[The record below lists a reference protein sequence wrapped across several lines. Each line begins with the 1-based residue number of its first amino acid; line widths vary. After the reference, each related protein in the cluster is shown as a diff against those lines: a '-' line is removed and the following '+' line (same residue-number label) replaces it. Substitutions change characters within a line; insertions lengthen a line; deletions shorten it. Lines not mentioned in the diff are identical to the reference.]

1 MKIEVA
7 ISLGARK
14 VLVTHLDSEQA
25 LVVNQAKTLALEQLD
40 LGAYDL
46 SDWAYAVWGKRVEK
60 TTELKD
66 GDRLELLRPLKV
78 DPKEARR
85 LRFNQQGSR
94 AAGLF
99 AKRRKGAKAGY

>member
-1 MKIEVA
+1 MNIEVVV
-7 ISLGARK
+7 SLGPRQVA
-14 VLVTHLDSEQA
+14 VTQLQSELTLNVIQAQSIALAQLGHDSVDHPA
-25 LVVNQAKTLALEQLD
+25 
-40 LGAYDL
+40 
-46 SDWAYAVWGKRVEK
+46 WAYAVWGKRVSVN
-60 TTELKD
+60 TVLQD

-99 AKRRKGAKAGY
+99 AQRRPGAKAGY

>member
-7 ISLGARK
+7 ISLGPRK
-14 VLVTHLDSEQA
+14 VLVTHLDSDHA
-25 LVVNQAKTLALEQLD
+25 LVVSQAKTLALEQLN
-40 LGAYDL
+40 LGAHDP

-85 LRFNQQGSR
+85 LRFDQQGSR

>member
-7 ISLGARK
+7 IALGPRQVATAQISIHD
-14 VLVTHLDSEQA
+14 VINVQQAQAMALAQLGLVEDAQTVWS
-25 LVVNQAKTLALEQLD
+25 
-40 LGAYDL
+40 
-46 SDWAYAVWGKRVEK
+46 YAVWGKRVEL
-60 TTELKD
+60 TTPLND
-66 GDRLELLRPLKV
+66 GDRLELLRPLLV

-99 AKRRKGAKAGY
+99 AKRRQGAKAGY

>member
-7 ISLGARK
+7 IALGPRQVATAQISIND
-14 VLVTHLDSEQA
+14 VINVQQA
-25 LVVNQAKTLALEQLD
+25 QAMALAQLG
-40 LGAYDL
+40 LAQEGQTV
-46 SDWAYAVWGKRVEK
+46 WAYAVWGKRVEL
-60 TTELKD
+60 TTPLND
-66 GDRLELLRPLKV
+66 GDRLELLRPLTV

-99 AKRRKGAKAGY
+99 AKRRQGAKAGY